1 MGEPWGGGPQSRML
15 ASSSAGRDQ
24 QGRCPAVRQRRSATR
39 KLLVWLTRRCFVCG
53 RLLIVHSVDE
63 QAHCEF
69 TPLPI
74 QLPERQDDQAAA
86 W

>member
-1 MGEPWGGGPQSRML
+1 
-15 ASSSAGRDQ
+15 
-24 QGRCPAVRQRRSATR
+24 
-39 KLLVWLTRRCFVCG
+39 
-53 RLLIVHSVDE
+53 VHSVDE

-86 W
+86 